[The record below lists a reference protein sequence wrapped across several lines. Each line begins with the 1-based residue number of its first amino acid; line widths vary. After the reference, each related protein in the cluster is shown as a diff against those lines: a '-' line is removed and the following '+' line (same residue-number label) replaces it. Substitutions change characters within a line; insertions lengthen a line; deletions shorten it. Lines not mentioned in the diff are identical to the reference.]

1 MDNLPRIPHMVMPC
15 TTFVKLDERM
25 DGVALQIS
33 QCPVPG
39 CLGWG
44 NTLRNGNCY
53 HRKRSAC
60 PVEKHMARKRQ
71 APFENPHHTPQ
82 FTAHHANPHPTP
94 ILPAPELPGLHAP
107 GLDAPGLHPPGLQA
121 PEQLHQLPVPPSA
134 VPPQIQMAPVALWQ
148 QMLWTPA
155 MIQLLLQLAQSQEAA
170 NQENHKA
177 PQEEATNNDLI
188 DREIKQ
194 EPI

>member
-107 GLDAPGLHPPGLQA
+107 GLDAPGLHPQDSKLQNNSISS
-121 PEQLHQLPVPPSA
+121 PSPHQQFHHKSKWRQWRSGSRCSGPP
-134 VPPQIQMAPVALWQ
+134 L
-148 QMLWTPA
+148 
-155 MIQLLLQLAQSQEAA
+155 
-170 NQENHKA
+170 
-177 PQEEATNNDLI
+177 
-188 DREIKQ
+188 
-194 EPI
+194 